1 MRTGQ
6 LPYGAVVIP
15 PPGGT
20 VTKSTTVTRTE
31 RNVEVLEALKTLSGE
46 NFGFDERTW
55 QLWWAAHENGTGWN
69 SK

>member
-15 PPGGT
+15 PPGAF
-20 VTKSTTVTRTE
+20 SPNPQPSRTE

-46 NFGFDERTW
+46 NPVSTNE
-55 QLWWAAHENGTGWN
+55 H
-69 SK
+69 